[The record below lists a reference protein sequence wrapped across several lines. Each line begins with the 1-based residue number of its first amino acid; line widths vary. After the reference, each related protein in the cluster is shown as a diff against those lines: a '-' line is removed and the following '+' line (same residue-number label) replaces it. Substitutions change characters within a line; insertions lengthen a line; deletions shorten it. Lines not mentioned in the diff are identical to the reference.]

1 MSHNLSLAELEKT
14 IKKVNDMVDIQ
25 LQNFNESF
33 MIDNFEK
40 KNILRNT
47 ILRSEFNSLC
57 KGKTEAKNIGDICYE
72 NDKKIYLC
80 KADQI
85 RDIPPILKTLF
96 DNPKKYYIKGTPS
109 NSSFLYSLVSILD
122 SNFILQGDAQ
132 REHQIDELRNTLVYN
147 LDTFYTQ
154 NNYKQKR
161 FKKNVIRDSI
171 LNSKVLPQ
179 VIHYILDYHNI
190 CLLIIDTE
198 TYLYTLGNDFSS
210 EREYIM
216 MIRKNN
222 YYQPILNSEGK
233 TRFSYDIINRAS
245 QILKPEFEIDMT
257 IKSDVGTISASL
269 KNTAVSS
276 ASASASESSASA
288 PASTST
294 KQTINLGKESSY
306 KIGELQDLAIKMGIG
321 IKKPNTNRN
330 KKKAD
335 LYEEIRSNL

>member
-1 MSHNLSLAELEKT
+1 MSNNLSLAELEKT

-85 RDIPPILKTLF
+85 RDIPPILKSLF
-96 DNPKKYYIKGTPS
+96 VNPRKYYIKGTPS

-233 TRFSYDIINRAS
+233 TRFCYDIINRAS
-245 QILKPEFEIDMT
+245 KILKPEFEIDMT
-257 IKSDVGTISASL
+257 IKSDIGIVDSLNITQLKSAEDKLPKPIKPS
-269 KNTAVSS
+269 
-276 ASASASESSASA
+276 
-288 PASTST
+288 
-294 KQTINLGKESSY
+294 INLAKESSY
-306 KIGELQDLAIKMGIG
+306 KIGELQDLAIKIGIG
-321 IKKPNTNRN
+321 IKKANTNRN